1 MTYDKTS
8 KKKILKY
15 ARETSRAAAI
25 ERFKI
30 SSQTLYAW
38 IKAETP
44 DYVKPKRKQFFRKL
58 GPKQLKIYV
67 LENPN
72 QTCAQIGQHFGV
84 SDVAVLKSL
93 RKLGF
98 SFKKRN
104 YSILNE
110 MKQSERSTERKSSQ

>member
-8 KKKILKY
+8 RKKILQY
-15 ARETSRAAAI
+15 ARENSRAEAI

-38 IKAETP
+38 LKAEEV
-44 DYVKPKRKQFFRKL
+44 DYVKPERKQFFRKL
-58 GPKQLKIYV
+58 DPEQLKAYV
-67 LENPN
+67 MENPN

-84 SDVAVLKSL
+84 SDVAVLKAL

-110 MKQSERSTERKSSQ
+110 MK